1 MYGCRMEFGML
12 RRQEIKVKFEQNGIV
27 EKDCKNN

>member
-12 RRQEIKVKFEQNGIV
+12 RRQEIKVNIEQNGIV